1 MPQPLI
7 MDDNIITALQ
17 TVTNEPWQA
26 SAEDY
31 SRYLDYASNWA
42 SELGTSDDVIE
53 RRLFQIGE

>member
-1 MPQPLI
+1 